1 MSSSPQKSR
10 SSFAHKK
17 ANPICYDRCE
27 PRLLLASFTGTESD
41 DIVSVLVRVNS
52 VDIVIND
59 TLSTFGSAGDV
70 DIDGLGGINE
80 IEISRVDGIDAVFE
94 NGRFEVGNFSFSFDN
109 FFNPS
114 FVGGFTVA
122 GTAGDDVIEI
132 QAFEVTDNLLINGTA
147 FTIPFFF
154 NDITF
159 DGGVGQDRL
168 ITEAFDEEVSS
179 NSNGRQSWINV
190 EEVELNTRCV
200 DSIFLTGTEGDDTLV
215 TGNAFSEN
223 GDFDAVFSPS
233 QGPEITLVEGSR
245 LSLFVD
251 GGDGDDTAFL
261 STGFSEVSRFVGS
274 PISSQISVSGPFTS
288 FSATV
293 EGFENVTANSSGS
306 ITITGSVDDDTV
318 VFSPDDE
325 SVEVTGDS
333 FSIRAIGINRDDNV
347 TLLGGGGN
355 DSIQID
361 STEAVVRR
369 DILLDDNVIGFRNS
383 AVFSSRTLR
392 RLNIQ
397 DFSTVTFNGDEVNNF
412 SNENTDAEF
421 ELDVSGLQPTLQ
433 YNDTT
438 FNLSSQDEIAISGRS
453 TNNDSLSIIAPP
465 LASIS
470 VSASDLVAPNF
481 RSSFS
486 GINSV
491 SVLGHDDGSE
501 ITFEGNSATERLNFD
516 GENAVVSTN
525 ASTISTSNFTNTVVN
540 ARGGSADA
548 ATLTGDAAGG
558 NTFVAGFDGAVS
570 TGTIT
575 TPGRSLTAV
584 GFDTLEAIA
593 ADENDLIAIN
603 GGDLREIATLGESE
617 FEYAIGNQSIFG
629 SGFALVDIDGGAG
642 RNEVVVEHA
651 FNVSLPEDGVGLHAG
666 SAFRDP
672 SYQLSSFPTVSFA
685 EQNPRVFAIGA
696 DVNYVAD
703 YSAETASLQRTDNPT
718 QILTTG
724 DFQIFGTA
732 SDNDRL
738 NIIAPESED
747 GTLSFNQFLSA
758 NVLAEWFF
766 TETITVEGHNDSGEI
781 NILGNSGAD
790 TLIFNGQDALLDL
803 SFGIRLGASE
813 FNSIDV
819 NPRGGDDRAFLS
831 GAEGEDNTFEGS
843 VSNNIN
849 VGVLRT
855 PSTTITA
862 NNFEL
867 VGAIAGGEN
876 DQAILRGGL
885 NPENLFAG
893 PATARLVASNFVHN
907 AAGFRNVI
915 AQGGQGDFANLT
927 DSQGDDQ
934 FTGNSNA
941 ATIVFDGGSS
951 VTTTNFTTVRSVSS
965 LGEDEA
971 LLEGSAGD
979 DRFVAAGDRFG
990 RLTGTGFS
998 LVAVSYSSVDANG
1011 LSGNDIAFLSD
1022 STGNDSFVG
1031 AANNSVLS
1039 GIGFENTAINFESV
1053 SGITS
1058 QGNDTAEFRGS
1069 QDAERFFASPA
1080 AASLTGDGFFLYGRG
1095 FDSVAAVGG
1104 GGQDIATLQD
1114 SEGNDNFTANVSSS
1128 VLAGAGFRNVA
1139 TGFTTVRAF
1148 SLSGSD
1154 SAVFTGSAGDDQFS
1168 GLRPFSYLER
1178 AGVRTQAN
1186 GFSNVFVTGLAGN
1199 DTASLFDSDEDETF
1213 FGANNNARI
1222 EGESYQIQVTDFEA
1236 IDLFGFNG
1244 GENRLVVNSNTI
1256 DYVFR
1261 DFGNWIS

>member
-1 MSSSPQKSR
+1 M
-10 SSFAHKK
+10 
-17 ANPICYDRCE
+17 
-27 PRLLLASFTGTESD
+27 ASFTGTDSSD
-41 DIVSVLVRVNS
+41 LITVDVGLNSVSV
-52 VDIVIND
+52 VINN
-59 TLSTFGSAGDV
+59 TLSTFGEAGDV
-70 DIDGLGGINE
+70 DIDGLGGFDTIRF
-80 IEISRVDGIDAVFE
+80 SRTAGLDAVFE
-94 NGRFEVGNFSFSFDN
+94 NGRFEIGNFSIGIERFSFMD
-109 FFNPS
+109 FS
-114 FVGGFTVA
+114 DGFTIL
-122 GTAGDDVIEI
+122 GTSGDDVIEI
-132 QAFEVTDNLLINGTA
+132 TSLSNIDVSINDTVFSLPAFDIENTNI
-147 FTIPFFF
+147 TI
-154 NDITF
+154 
-159 DGGVGQDRL
+159 DGGDGQDRFVSDFL
-168 ITEAFDEEVSS
+168 GTEVFADRTGSL
-179 NSNGRQSWINV
+179 SWVNV
-190 EEVELNTRCV
+190 VEVEIGSQFESLESL
-200 DSIFLTGTEGDDTLV
+200 SIFGTEGDDTV
-215 TGNAFSEN
+215 SASHTFNGSET
-223 GDFDAVFSPS
+223 VFLPS
-233 QGPEITLVEGSR
+233 SGPEVTVIVSGISLTPVIIEAGGGNDSAFLQNGINDSAGFSGSPTASRISSSGTIGSFSTTVRNFDNVTADAGFSFGLFSNTGIRITGST
-245 LSLFVD
+245 
-251 GGDGDDTAFL
+251 GDDTA
-261 STGFSEVSRFVGS
+261 TFSPEDRSIEVSGE
-274 PISSQISVSGPFTS
+274 S
-288 FSATV
+288 FSVKVNAI
-293 EGFENVTANSSGS
+293 NSDD
-306 ITITGSVDDDTV
+306 SV
-318 VFSPDDE
+318 
-325 SVEVTGDS
+325 
-333 FSIRAIGINRDDNV
+333 I
-347 TLLGGGGN
+347 LLGGGGD

-361 STEAVVRR
+361 SDESNIRR
-369 DILLDDNVIGFRNS
+369 EVTLDGDDLINLRT
-383 AVFSSRTLR
+383 FSSSQTNSNGSLKN
-392 RLNIQ
+392 LQLQN
-397 DFSTVTFNGDEVNNF
+397 FSSVNFAGDELTTFTNR
-412 SNENTDAEF
+412 AAGIGL
-421 ELDVSGLQPTLQ
+421 ELDASGSIPILRHQNTS
-433 YNDTT
+433 
-438 FNLSSQDEIAISGRS
+438 FNFAPENQIRLSGGNLDNEL
-453 TNNDSLSIIAPP
+453 LSIIAPLSAP
-465 LASIS
+465 ASVTTS
-470 VSASDLVAPNF
+470 QFSAPNTQV
-481 RSSFS
+481 SFS
-486 GINSV
+486 NFDLI

-501 ITFEGNSATERLNFD
+501 LTIEGSAATERLNFD
-516 GENAVVSTN
+516 GENAVVSIDTL
-525 ASTISTSNFTNTVVN
+525 TLSTSNFTNTIVN
-540 ARGGSADA
+540 ARGGLSDT
-548 ATLTGDAAGG
+548 ATLTGDSTGG
-558 NTFVAGFDGAVS
+558 NTFVASFDGAIS

-575 TPGRSLTAV
+575 TPDRTLTAV

-593 ADENDLIAIN
+593 ANENDVASIN
-603 GGDLREIATLGESE
+603 GGGLAERAILGESE
-617 FEYAIGNQSIFG
+617 FEFINIARDQSVLG
-629 SGFALVDIDGGAG
+629 TGFALVDIDGGAG
-642 RNEVVVEHA
+642 RNEVIVEHA

-718 QILTTG
+718 QIITTG

-1114 SEGNDNFTANVSSS
+1114 SEGNDNFTASVSSS

-1199 DTASLFDSDEDETF
+1199 DTANLFDSDEDETF